1 MKVIA
6 DDVSLAGET
15 LERKERVR
23 EMLDESQ
30 ETS

>member
-6 DDVSLAGET
+6 DGVSLDGVT
-15 LERKERVR
+15 VERKERVR